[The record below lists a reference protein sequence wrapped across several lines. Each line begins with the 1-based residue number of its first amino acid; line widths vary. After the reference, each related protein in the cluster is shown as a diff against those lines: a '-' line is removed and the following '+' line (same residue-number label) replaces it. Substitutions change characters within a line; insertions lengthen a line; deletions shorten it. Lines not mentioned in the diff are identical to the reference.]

1 MMRVYLLLLF
11 PSSLFVWRRKAA
23 ATPVK
28 SAPAKRPKPR
38 RPIRRVSAV
47 APLSRDGGRR
57 RRSSSTRRSFFP
69 PSCCCCCLGSS
80 SSSFFYSSAVLE
92 ASAAVVSLERRGK
105 TRVSREGCCPRQA
118 KASRRGRRSRRPGR
132 RAASGGWRCRED
144 RAGRED

>member
-1 MMRVYLLLLF
+1 MFRVLQGMMRVYLLLLF

-57 RRSSSTRRSFFP
+57 RRSSSTRRSFFSSIVLLLLFGVVIVVVLLLKRRSGGVCGRRFPREAREDARIARGMLSP
-69 PSCCCCCLGSS
+69 PS
-80 SSSFFYSSAVLE
+80 
-92 ASAAVVSLERRGK
+92 
-105 TRVSREGCCPRQA
+105 EGV
-118 KASRRGRRSRRPGR
+118 ASRAPIP
-132 RAASGGWRCRED
+132 AARKACCVGWL
-144 RAGRED
+144 AMP